1 MIERVALQSVSSRV
15 RCAPRAAGTPIAM
28 ARSMGFLSKFFGPSR
43 EVLPTP
49 VRDLGSFRAEVLES
63 ELPVIVDVWSE
74 SCAPCRQLVPVLKS
88 VATRHEGRVRVAEI
102 SADSDPELLRQLG
115 VRATPTLLIF
125 EGGQELGRVTGFRPG
140 GWFDEMIEAEFPQT
154 EEDSP

>member
-1 MIERVALQSVSSRV
+1 
-15 RCAPRAAGTPIAM
+15 
-28 ARSMGFLSKFFGPSR
+28 MGILSKLFGPSR
-43 EVLPTP
+43 EILPIP
-49 VRDLGSFRAEVLES
+49 VRDLSSFRAEILES

-74 SCAPCRQLVPVLKS
+74 SCAPCRQLVPVLTS

-102 SADSDPELLRQLG
+102 STDSDPLLLRRLG

-140 GWFDEMIEAEFPQT
+140 AWFDEMIETEFPET
-154 EEDSP
+154 EEETA